1 MAQMDGKVALVTG
14 AGSGIGRAS
23 ALAFAAEGCAVVV
36 ADVDSAGGAET
47 VQMIAGAG
55 GAASFVRAD
64 VARAADVEA
73 LVAQTVETY
82 GRLDCAFNNAGVPG
96 PRAPALA
103 WTEDD
108 WEQTVSVN
116 LKGVWLCMK
125 QEIARMVEQGGG
137 AVVNISSIGGLNGLP
152 NASVYAACSHG
163 VIGLTKSAALEY
175 AQAGIRIN
183 AICPGVIRTPM
194 IERLTGGNPEAE
206 ARMARMQP
214 LGRMGQ
220 AEEIARTVVW
230 LCSDAASFITGVAL
244 PADGGRAA
252 G

>member
-23 ALAFAAEGCAVVV
+23 ALAFAAEGASVVV
-36 ADVDSAGGAET
+36 ADVDAVGAART
-47 VQMIAGAG
+47 VQLIAEPG
-55 GAASFVRAD
+55 GTATFVQAD
-64 VARAADVEA
+64 VAQAGEVEA
-73 LVAQTVETY
+73 LVAQAVATY
-82 GRLDCAFNNAGVPG
+82 HRLDYAFNNAGVPG
-96 PRAPALA
+96 PRAPTVD
-103 WTEDD
+103 WTESD
-108 WEQTVSVN
+108 WDQTVSVN

-125 QEIARMVEQGGG
+125 HEIAHMVERGGG
-137 AVVNISSIGGLNGLP
+137 AIVNISSIGGLAGLP

-175 AQAGIRIN
+175 AQAGVRIN
-183 AICPGVIRTPM
+183 AVCPGVIRTPM
-194 IERLTGGNPEAE
+194 IEKMTGGKPEVE
-206 ARMARMQP
+206 ARMAGMQP

-220 AEEIARTVVW
+220 AEEIARAVVW